1 MEGQTAVQDN
11 AGDDTLAGAMQIKHI
26 MMYKYKYLITD
37 AKTNTKTHKYDSK
50 YTSAEGAGDNVD
62 DATHFKQTML
72 ASAVSTSF
80 LM

>member
-37 AKTNTKTHKYDSK
+37 AKTNTKTHKYSSK
-50 YTSAEGAGDNVD
+50 YNCGEGAGDNVD

-72 ASAVSTSF
+72 ASAVSCRF
-80 LM
+80 

>member
-37 AKTNTKTHKYDSK
+37 AKTNTNPNTIPNTKV
-50 YTSAEGAGDNVD
+50 EQVEDNVD

>member
-11 AGDDTLAGAMQIKHI
+11 ADDDTLAGAMQIKHI

-37 AKTNTKTHKYDSK
+37 AKTNTKAHKYRSK
-50 YTSAEGAGDNVD
+50 YTDGAGAGDNVD

-72 ASAVSTSF
+72 ASAVSCRF
-80 LM
+80 

>member
-37 AKTNTKTHKYDSK
+37 AKTNSKTHKYGLSLI
-50 YTSAEGAGDNVD
+50 
-62 DATHFKQTML
+62 HI
-72 ASAVSTSF
+72 
-80 LM
+80 